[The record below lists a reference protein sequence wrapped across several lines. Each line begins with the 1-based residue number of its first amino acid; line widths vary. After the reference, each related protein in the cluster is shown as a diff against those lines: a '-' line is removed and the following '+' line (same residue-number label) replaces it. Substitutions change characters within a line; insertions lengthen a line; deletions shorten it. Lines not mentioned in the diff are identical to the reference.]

1 MLVLLWI
8 CGLQIFSPGGN
19 FFNSPIRALGVSQ
32 VAQQLD
38 LPPKAGDLGSILG
51 LGRSLKEG
59 NYNPPQYS
67 CLENPVDRG
76 ARWATVHGII
86 KESDMT

>member
-19 FFNSPIRALGVSQ
+19 FFHSPIRALGASQ

-38 LPPKAGDLGSILG
+38 LPPKAGDLGSIPG
-51 LGRSLKEG
+51 SGRSLKEG
-59 NYNPPQYS
+59 HDNPPQYS
-67 CLENPVDRG
+67 CLGNPVE
-76 ARWATVHGII
+76 
-86 KESDMT
+86 ESNMT

>member
-8 CGLQIFSPGGN
+8 CGLQIFSHGGT
-19 FFNSPIRALGVSQ
+19 FLHSPIRALGASQ

-38 LPPKAGDLGSILG
+38 LPPNAGHLGSIPG

-59 NYNPPQYS
+59 NDNPLQYS
-67 CLENPVDRG
+67 LLGNPVDRG
-76 ARWATVHGII
+76 A
-86 KESDMT
+86 